1 MTGYRWSKQRWRPA
15 AQDSV
20 LAVAQDPSQRQPL
33 LRVPVTV
40 LGLLAVFAIVYTAEV
55 MASAQTLNVIFARF
69 AFYPARYSA
78 HFIST
83 HSVDPGSLFDR
94 AVPFFSYMFL
104 HESLTHFL
112 INVVWIAS
120 FGWIVARRC
129 GGLVFLSLFIVCGV
143 IGALIELAFDWGAV
157 APFLGASAGAAGI
170 MGAAVRIFRYPIFRN
185 DGRAPLI
192 PILSIRVLI
201 WSLGWAAFNSV
212 AALTGL
218 GAGAGSHIVAWQVHL
233 GGFAAGLLLVGPFLA
248 ARNWMLGDVIER
260 RSA

>member
-1 MTGYRWSKQRWRPA
+1 M
-15 AQDSV
+15 
-20 LAVAQDPSQRQPL
+20 AVAQDPSQRQPL

-40 LGLLAVFAIVYTAEV
+40 LGLLAVFAIVYTAEI
-55 MASAQTLNVIFARF
+55 MASAQTLNGIFARF

-104 HESLTHFL
+104 HESLTHLL

-143 IGALIELAFDWGAV
+143 IGALIELAWGAV
-157 APFLGASAGAAGI
+157 VPFLGASAGAAGI
-170 MGAAVRIFRYPIFRN
+170 MGAAIRIFRYPFSR
-185 DGRAPLI
+185 DDERAPLT
-192 PILSIRVLI
+192 PIFSIRVLI
-201 WSLGWAAFNSV
+201 WSLGWAAFNVV

-218 GAGAGSHIVAWQVHL
+218 GAGAGSHTVAWQVHL

-248 ARNWMLGDVIER
+248 ARNWMLGDFIER